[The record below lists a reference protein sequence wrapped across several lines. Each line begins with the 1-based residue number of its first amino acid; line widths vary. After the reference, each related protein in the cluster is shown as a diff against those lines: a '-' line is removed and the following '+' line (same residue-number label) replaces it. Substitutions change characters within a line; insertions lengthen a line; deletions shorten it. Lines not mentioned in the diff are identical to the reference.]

1 MKSLCAFIENM
12 SASKRAENLKLV
24 IQYFSGDDSFLG
36 PDLSQLC
43 LEFSGCLKVGKKSLV
58 FVTFRVP
65 SYKGRLMKRIALE
78 HFQAAEGNKSSLPKF
93 DA

>member
-1 MKSLCAFIENM
+1 M
-12 SASKRAENLKLV
+12 SVSKKAENLKLV
-24 IQYFSGDDSFLG
+24 IQYFTGDDSFLG

-65 SYKGRLMKRIALE
+65 SYKGRLMKKIALE
-78 HFQAAEGNKSSLPKF
+78 HFRCDENNKSIMPKF
-93 DA
+93 DK